1 MKKEREIIAKNN
13 IKKFF
18 VFVLIVFLVSLPTSF
33 KILKNPDFRW
43 FGIFFISVI
52 IFTVLFSLIMLI
64 ILPNYAI
71 VKEGRN
77 IIVWQGMFKT
87 VVPIETIST
96 VEIIPLQNGEVMS
109 KHGNIAIKVKDLNEQ
124 EKTFTVNVKNK
135 IEIVEK
141 LKLLINQCVFCIKS

>member
-13 IKKFF
+13 SKKFF
-18 VFVLIVFLVSLPTSF
+18 VFVLVVFLVSLPISF
-33 KILKNPDFRW
+33 NFLKNPDWRW

-71 VKEGRN
+71 VKEEEN

-96 VEIIPLQNGEVMS
+96 VEIMPLQNGEVMS

-124 EKTFTVNVKNK
+124 EKTFRVNVKNK
-135 IEIVEK
+135 VEIVER
-141 LKLLINQCVFCIKS
+141 LNLLINQGVS